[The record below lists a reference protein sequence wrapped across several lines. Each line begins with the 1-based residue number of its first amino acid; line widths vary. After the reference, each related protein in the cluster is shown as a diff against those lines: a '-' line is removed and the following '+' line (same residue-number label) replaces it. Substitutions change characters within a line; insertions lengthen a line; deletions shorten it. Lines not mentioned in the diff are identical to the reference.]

1 MRKGPLV
8 LAVVLG
14 LSLTTPAAAQA
25 QPWRDAR
32 QSPDRRAAEL
42 VAAMTLDEKISQ
54 LHLQPDA
61 EHQRFVPPIPR
72 LGVPGFR
79 IANGPAGMG
88 PADDKPQK
96 PATALPATMALASTF
111 DTGLARRY
119 GRLIGSETRAL
130 AHNVS
135 EAPDINMARV
145 PRNGRTFEGMGE
157 DPVLAGALAAADIR
171 GIQENG
177 TIAEVKHYAANNQ
190 ETQRFS
196 IDEHIDER
204 TLNEIYLPHFE
215 RAVTEGRAGSVMCA
229 FPKINGVFVCE
240 NPALLQGK
248 LRDEWGFKGFVQSDW
263 GAAHSTLGSVNA
275 GMNLEMIDGTWYGD
289 KLKQAVLAGQVTERR
304 VDELLLP
311 RFRTMFAFG
320 QFDHPPV
327 LSPLPTAQH
336 DAAAKEFAER
346 GMVLLRNE
354 HAQLPLDAGV
364 RSIALIGPF
373 ATKAK
378 TGGGGSSAVIPTS
391 TVDPLPGLQ
400 QRVPGAAV
408 TLDDGSDVA
417 RAAALAR
424 TADVSVVMVGDNETE
439 GKDRP
444 SLALDGNQDALVT
457 AVAEA
462 NPHTV
467 VVVKSGGPVLMPW
480 ASRVPAI
487 LQAWYPGQQDGAA
500 VAGVLFGDV
509 NPSAKLPITFPAADA
524 DTPAN
529 TPAQFPGTNGVATYS
544 EGLQI
549 GYRWFDAQGREPL
562 FPFGH
567 GLSYTTFAYSDLSV
581 RTTGDGATAT
591 FTVRNTGHRAGAEVA
606 QLYLG
611 FPAAAG
617 EPPRQLKGF
626 ERVSLAPGQAR
637 RVTIRLDA
645 RAFSVWDTATHA
657 WRPARGTFTVSVGGS
672 SRSLPLT
679 RQILQPGAVAEASIS
694 SGDAATAPTGS

>member
-1 MRKGPLV
+1 MRTGRFV
-8 LAVVLG
+8 LAAVLG
-14 LSLTTPAAAQA
+14 LSIAAPATALADA

-119 GRLIGSETRAL
+119 GRLIGDETRAL

-135 EAPDINMARV
+135 EGPDINIARV

-157 DPVLAGALAAADIR
+157 DPVLVGAMGAADIR

-190 ETQRFS
+190 ETQRFT

-204 TLNEIYLPHFE
+204 TLNELYLPHFE
-215 RAVTEGRAGSVMCA
+215 QAVTEGRAGSVMCA
-229 FPKINGVFVCE
+229 FPKINGVFMCE
-240 NPALLQGK
+240 NPALLQDK
-248 LRDEWGFKGFVQSDW
+248 LRDDWGFKGFIQSDW
-263 GAAHSTLGSVNA
+263 GAAHSTVGSANA
-275 GMNLEMIDGTWYGD
+275 GMNLEMIDGTWYGE
-289 KLKQAVLAGQVTERR
+289 KMKQAVLAGQVSERR
-304 VDELLLP
+304 VDELLVP

-327 LSPLPTAQH
+327 LTPLPTAEH
-336 DAAAKEFAER
+336 DAAAKQFAER

-354 HAQLPLDAGV
+354 HAQLPLGSAV
-364 RSIALIGPF
+364 KSIALIGPF
-373 ATKAK
+373 AGKAK

-391 TVDPLPGLQ
+391 TVDPLPGLRA
-400 QRVPGAAV
+400 RVPGAKV
-408 TLDDGSDVA
+408 TLDDGSDPA
-417 RAAALAR
+417 RAAELAR
-424 TADVSVVMVGDNETE
+424 TAEVSVVMVGDNETE

-444 SLALDGNQDALVT
+444 SLALDGNQDALVA
-457 AVAEA
+457 AVAAA

-480 ASRVPAI
+480 ASSVPAI

-500 VAGVLFGDV
+500 VASVLFGDV

-529 TPAQFPGTNGVATYS
+529 TAAQFPGVNGVAEYS
-544 EGLQI
+544 EGLQV
-549 GYRWFDAQGREPL
+549 GYRWFDAQGRTPL
-562 FPFGH
+562 FPFGY
-567 GLSYTTFAYSDLSV
+567 GLSYTTFAFSGLSV
-581 RTTGDGATAT
+581 RPAGDGATAT

-626 ERVSLAPGQAR
+626 SRVELAPGQSR
-637 RVTIRLDA
+637 RVTISLDA
-645 RAFSVWDTATHA
+645 RDFSAWDATSHA
-657 WRPARGTFTVSVGGS
+657 WAPVKGGFTVQVGDS
-672 SRSLPLT
+672 SRSLPL
-679 RQILQPGAVAEASIS
+679 QASLVR
-694 SGDAATAPTGS
+694 

>member
-1 MRKGPLV
+1 MRTGALV

-14 LSLTTPAAAQA
+14 VSLAAPAAADA
-25 QPWRDAR
+25 HPWRDTR
-32 QSPDRRAAEL
+32 QSPDRRAAAL
-42 VAAMTLDEKISQ
+42 IAAMTLDEKISQ

-111 DTGLARRY
+111 DTDLARRY
-119 GRLIGSETRAL
+119 GRLIGDETRAL

-135 EAPDINMARV
+135 EGPDINMARV

-157 DPVLAGALAAADIR
+157 DPVLAGELAAADIR

-190 ETQRFS
+190 ETSRHS
-196 IDEHIDER
+196 VDERIDER

-215 RAVTEGRAGSVMCA
+215 QAVTEGRAGSVMCA
-229 FPKINGVFVCE
+229 YPKINGVFTCE
-240 NPALLQGK
+240 NPALLQDK
-248 LRDEWGFKGFVQSDW
+248 LRDDWGFKGFVQSDW
-263 GAAHSTLGSVNA
+263 GAAHSTVGSANA
-275 GMNLEMIDGTWYGD
+275 GMNLEMIDGTWYGE
-289 KLKQAVLAGQVTERR
+289 KLKQAVLAGQVTEQR

-327 LSPLPTAQH
+327 LTPLPAARH
-336 DAAAKEFAER
+336 DAAAKQFAER

-354 HAQLPLDAGV
+354 HAQLPLDSSV

-400 QRVPGAAV
+400 QRVPGAVV
-408 TLDDGSDVA
+408 TLDDGSDPA
-417 RAAALAR
+417 RAAELAR
-424 TADVSVVMVGDNETE
+424 TADVSVVMVGDNEAE

-457 AVAEA
+457 AVAAA

-509 NPSAKLPITFPAADA
+509 NPSGKLPITFPAADA

-529 TPAQFPGTNGVATYS
+529 TAAQFPGVDGVAAYS

-549 GYRWFDAQGREPL
+549 GYRWFDAQGRTPL

-567 GLSYTTFAYSDLSV
+567 GLSYTTFAFSGLSV
-581 RTTGDGATAT
+581 RNTGDGATAT
-591 FTVRNTGHRAGAEVA
+591 FTVRNTGRRAGAEVA

-626 ERVSLAPGQAR
+626 ERVELAPGQSR
-637 RVTIRLDA
+637 RVTIRLGERD
-645 RAFSVWDTATHA
+645 FSVWDTGSHA
-657 WRPARGTFTVSVGGS
+657 WQPVRGGFTVQVGDS
-672 SRSLPLT
+672 SRSLPL
-679 RQILQPGAVAEASIS
+679 Q
-694 SGDAATAPTGS
+694 APLKR

>member
-1 MRKGPLV
+1 MRTGPLV
-8 LAVVLG
+8 LVLVLG
-14 LSLTTPAAAQA
+14 LSTATPAAAAA

-42 VAAMTLDEKISQ
+42 IAAMTLDEKISQ

-135 EAPDINMARV
+135 EGPDINIARV

-157 DPVLAGALAAADIR
+157 DPFLVGALGAADIR

-177 TIAEVKHYAANNQ
+177 TIAEVKHFAANNQ
-190 ETQRFS
+190 ETRRQS

-215 RAVTEGRAGSVMCA
+215 QAVTEGRAGSVMCA
-229 FPKINGVFVCE
+229 YPKINGVFTCE
-240 NPALLQGK
+240 NRALLQGK
-248 LRDEWGFKGFVQSDW
+248 LRAGWGFTGFVQSDW
-263 GAAHSTLGSVNA
+263 GAAHSTVGSAEA
-275 GMNLEMIDGTWYGD
+275 GMNLEMIDGTWYGE
-289 KLKQAVLAGQVTERR
+289 KLKQAVLAGQVTEQR
-304 VDELLLP
+304 VDELLRP

-320 QFDHPPV
+320 QFDHPPA
-327 LSPLPTAQH
+327 LTPLPTARH
-336 DAAAKEFAER
+336 DAAAQEFAER

-354 HAQLPLDAGV
+354 HAQLPLDPRV
-364 RSIALIGPF
+364 RSIALVGPF

-424 TADVSVVMVGDNETE
+424 TADVAVVMVGDNETE

-444 SLALDGNQDALVT
+444 GLALEGNQDALVT
-457 AVAEA
+457 AVAAA

-480 ASRVPAI
+480 ASRVPSI

-500 VAGVLFGDV
+500 VAAVLFGDV
-509 NPSAKLPITFPAADA
+509 NPSAKLPITFPAAEA

-529 TPAQFPGTNGVATYS
+529 TPAQFPGVDGVATYS
-544 EGLQI
+544 EGLQV
-549 GYRWFDAQGREPL
+549 GYRWFDAQDRTPL

-567 GLSYTTFAYSDLSV
+567 GLSYTTFAYTGLSV
-581 RTTGDGATAT
+581 RNTGDGATAT

-626 ERVSLAPGQAR
+626 ERVSLAPGQAQ

-645 RAFSVWDTATHA
+645 RDFSVWSTTAHA
-657 WRPARGTFTVSVGGS
+657 WQPVRGGFTVFVGGS
-672 SRSLPLT
+672 SRSLPL
-679 RQILQPGAVAEASIS
+679 Q
-694 SGDAATAPTGS
+694 AALVRR

>member
-1 MRKGPLV
+1 MRNGRLV
-8 LAVVLG
+8 LAAVLG
-14 LSLTTPAAAQA
+14 LSLAAPATATADA

-111 DTGLARRY
+111 DTDLARRY
-119 GRLIGSETRAL
+119 GRLIGDETRAL

-135 EAPDINMARV
+135 EGPDINIARV

-157 DPVLAGALAAADIR
+157 DPVLVGDLGAADIR

-190 ETQRFS
+190 ETQRFT

-204 TLNEIYLPHFE
+204 TLNELYLPHFE
-215 RAVTEGRAGSVMCA
+215 QAVTEGRAGSVMCA
-229 FPKINGVFVCE
+229 FPKINGVFLCE

-248 LRDEWGFKGFVQSDW
+248 LRDDWGFKGFVQSDW
-263 GAAHSTLGSVNA
+263 GAAHSTVGSANA
-275 GMNLEMIDGTWYGD
+275 GMNLEMIDGTWYGE
-289 KLKQAVLAGQVTERR
+289 KMKQAVLAGQVSEQR
-304 VDELLLP
+304 VDELLRP

-327 LSPLPTAQH
+327 LTPLPVARH
-336 DAAAKEFAER
+336 DAAAKQFAER

-354 HAQLPLDAGV
+354 HAQLPLDDRAV
-364 RSIALIGPF
+364 KSIALIGPF
-373 ATKAK
+373 ATQAK

-400 QRVPGAAV
+400 QRVPGAVV
-408 TLDDGSDVA
+408 TLDDGSDPA
-417 RAAALAR
+417 RAASLAH
-424 TADVSVVMVGDNETE
+424 TADVAVVMVGDNETE

-444 SLALDGNQDALVT
+444 SLALDGDQDALVT
-457 AVAEA
+457 AVAAA

-480 ASRVPAI
+480 ASSVPAI

-500 VAGVLFGDV
+500 VASVLFGDV

-529 TPAQFPGTNGVATYS
+529 TAAQFPGVNGVATYS
-544 EGLQI
+544 EGLQV
-549 GYRWFDAQGREPL
+549 GYRWFDAQGRTPL
-562 FPFGH
+562 FPFGY
-567 GLSYTTFAYSDLSV
+567 GLSYTTFAFSGLSV
-581 RTTGDGATAT
+581 HNTGHGATAT
-591 FTVRNTGHRAGAEVA
+591 FTVRNTGKRAGAEVA

-626 ERVSLAPGQAR
+626 SRVELAPGQAR
-637 RVTIRLDA
+637 RVTIELAA
-645 RAFSVWDTATHA
+645 RDFSVWDTGSHA
-657 WRPARGTFTVSVGGS
+657 WQPVRGGFTVQVGDS
-672 SRSLPLT
+672 SRSLPLQAALT
-679 RQILQPGAVAEASIS
+679 RR
-694 SGDAATAPTGS
+694 

>member
-1 MRKGPLV
+1 MRNGPLV
-8 LAVVLG
+8 LVAVLG
-14 LSLTTPAAAQA
+14 LSLAAPAVAGAA
-25 QPWRDAR
+25 PWLDAR

-111 DTGLARRY
+111 DTDVARKY
-119 GRLIGSETRAL
+119 GRLVGAETRAL

-135 EAPDINMARV
+135 EGPDINIARV

-157 DPVLAGALAAADIR
+157 DPFLVGALGAADIR

-190 ETQRFS
+190 ETQRQS

-204 TLNEIYLPHFE
+204 TLNELYLPHFE
-215 RAVTEGRAGSVMCA
+215 QAVTEGHAGSVMCA
-229 FPKINGVFVCE
+229 YPKINGVFTCE
-240 NPALLQGK
+240 NPALLQDK
-248 LRDEWGFKGFVQSDW
+248 LRDDWGFEGFVQSDW
-263 GAAHSTLGSVNA
+263 GAAHSTVGSANA
-275 GMNLEMIDGTWYGD
+275 GMNLEMIDGTWYGE
-289 KLKQAVLAGQVTERR
+289 KMKQAVLAGQVSEQR

-327 LSPLPTAQH
+327 LTPLPTARH
-336 DAAAKEFAER
+336 DAAAKDFAER

-354 HAQLPLDAGV
+354 HAQLPLSSAV

-391 TVDPLPGLQ
+391 TVDPLPGLRA
-400 QRVPGAAV
+400 RVPGAAV
-408 TLDDGSDVA
+408 TLDDGSDPA
-417 RAAALAR
+417 RAAALA
-424 TADVSVVMVGDNETE
+424 AGAEVAVVMVGDNETE

-444 SLALDGNQDALVT
+444 SLALEGNQDALVA
-457 AVAEA
+457 AVAAA

-480 ASRVPAI
+480 AASVPSI

-529 TPAQFPGTNGVATYS
+529 TAAQFPGVNGVAEYS
-544 EGLQI
+544 EGLQV
-549 GYRWFDAQGREPL
+549 GYRWFDAQGRAPL

-567 GLSYTTFAYSDLSV
+567 GLSYTTFAFSGLSV

-611 FPAAAG
+611 FPSAAG

-626 ERVSLAPGQAR
+626 SRVSLAPGQSQ
-637 RVTIRLDA
+637 RVTIRLAA
-645 RAFSVWDTATHA
+645 RDFSVWDTGRHA
-657 WRPARGTFTVSVGGS
+657 WTPVKGGFTVQVGDS
-672 SRSLPLT
+672 SRSLPL
-679 RQILQPGAVAEASIS
+679 Q
-694 SGDAATAPTGS
+694 APLKR